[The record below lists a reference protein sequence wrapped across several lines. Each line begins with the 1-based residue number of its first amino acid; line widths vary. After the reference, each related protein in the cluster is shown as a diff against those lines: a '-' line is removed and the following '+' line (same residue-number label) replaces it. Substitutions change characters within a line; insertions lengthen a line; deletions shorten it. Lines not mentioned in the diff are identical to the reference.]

1 MRTVAAFLLCVL
13 GGNATPSADDVS
25 KVITAVGGE
34 ADADSI
40 SKLLKDMEGKV
51 ELFYNAHLIVTYSV
65 FALGQYPVAYLF
77 TVA

>member
-1 MRTVAAFLLCVL
+1 MAAAACSISNNYCKCCHVLAQMRTVAAFLLCVL

-51 ELFYNAHLIVTYSV
+51 ECLSTLI
-65 FALGQYPVAYLF
+65 
-77 TVA
+77 

>member
-1 MRTVAAFLLCVL
+1 MFSQMRTVAAFLLCVL

-34 ADADSI
+34 ADADAI

-51 ELFYNAHLIVTYSV
+51 ECLFIVYSATHGV
-65 FALGQYPVAYLF
+65 SCTSNVQS
-77 TVA
+77 